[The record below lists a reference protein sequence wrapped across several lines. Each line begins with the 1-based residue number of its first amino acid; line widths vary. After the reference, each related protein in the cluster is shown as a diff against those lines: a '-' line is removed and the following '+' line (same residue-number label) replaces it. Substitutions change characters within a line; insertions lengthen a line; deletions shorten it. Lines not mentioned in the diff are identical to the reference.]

1 MAVYTDAQQGA
12 FMISTVF
19 FSILLAA
26 SGVSEAAPRATDTVA
41 QEAPKSKPKKICRTT
56 DLTGSRIA
64 KKLCKTQEQWD
75 QAESASELTV
85 KGKAGTTMPPQID
98 TNI

>member
-1 MAVYTDAQQGA
+1 
-12 FMISTVF
+12 MISTIV

-26 SGVSEAAPRATDTVA
+26 SGTSETAPRAADAAA

-56 DLTGSRIA
+56 GLTGSRIA
-64 KKLCKTQEQWD
+64 KKVCKTQEQWD

-85 KGKAGTTMPPQID
+85 KGKAGTTMPPQMD
-98 TNI
+98 TGI